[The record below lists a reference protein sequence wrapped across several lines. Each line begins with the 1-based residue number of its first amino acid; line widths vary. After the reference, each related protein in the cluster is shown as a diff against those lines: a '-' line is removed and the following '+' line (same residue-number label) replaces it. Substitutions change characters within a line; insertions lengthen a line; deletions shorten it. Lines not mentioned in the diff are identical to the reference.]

1 MKNPSDEQVRE
12 TLRQLQQKAGQ
23 PLWETERPEDF
34 QVQFRLDE
42 KISPAKF
49 RPDPLIPGGYLANS
63 LTLRA
68 MRPTLFVAGSSVD
81 ELQDLHHC
89 ACGES
94 WDSQF
99 WKLCPFCG
107 RD

>member
-1 MKNPSDEQVRE
+1 VKNPSDEQVRE
-12 TLRQLQQKAGQ
+12 TLRQIQHKAGQ
-23 PLWETERPEDF
+23 PLWETDRAEDF

-49 RPDPLIPGGYLANS
+49 KADPLIPGGYLANS

-68 MRPTLFVAGSSVD
+68 MRPTLFVAGANLD

-89 ACGES
+89 ACGET
-94 WDSQF
+94 WDNQF
-99 WKLCPFCG
+99 WKMCPHCG
-107 RD
+107 RG